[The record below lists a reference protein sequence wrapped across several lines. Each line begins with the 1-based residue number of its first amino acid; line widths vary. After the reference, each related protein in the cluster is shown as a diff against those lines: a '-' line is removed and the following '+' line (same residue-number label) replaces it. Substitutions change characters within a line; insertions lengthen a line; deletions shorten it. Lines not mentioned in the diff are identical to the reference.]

1 MTTSQQDKLVIEYIG
16 KAHTPYPEKFAIP
29 RQPGIVTAAQGY
41 IELFDQQHARQM
53 LNGIEQYS
61 HLWVLFGFH
70 ATQKQGWKPMVRPP
84 RLGGNKKMGVLATRS
99 TFRPNPI
106 GMSVVKFLKTDN
118 INNKTVIRIQGMDLL
133 DQTPIIDIKPY
144 IPYSDAV
151 TDATSDFAQSVSTPI
166 QVSFNDQAQSQL
178 SLFDKHYPDLSLLIE
193 QVLSQDPRPAY
204 KTNQV
209 DNNVYGMAL
218 FDLNIQWQM
227 TNMNHAVV
235 INMTKSTHEN

>member
-41 IELFDQQHARQM
+41 IELFDQQHAQQM

-70 ATQKQGWKPMVRPP
+70 ATQEQGWKPTVRPP

-106 GMSVVKFLKTDN
+106 GMSVVKMLKTDK
-118 INNKTVIRIQGMDLL
+118 INNKTVIRIQGMDIL
-133 DQTPIIDIKPY
+133 DQTPVIDLKPY

-151 TDATSDFAQSVSTPI
+151 MDATSDFAQSVSAPI
-166 QVSFNDQAQSQL
+166 QVSFNDHVQSQFRL
-178 SLFDKHYPDLSLLIE
+178 LDKQYPDLLLLIE

-204 KTNQV
+204 KATQL
-209 DNNVYGMAL
+209 DSKIYGMAL
-218 FDLNIQWQM
+218 FDLNIQWKM
-227 TNMNHAVV
+227 LNTNHALV
-235 INMTKSTHEN
+235 INMTKLPNEN